1 MAYETVELLIKA
13 FREDEKDNVQ
23 PYFWSDSQLVR
34 WTNEGLTEF
43 ADETQSFYDDESDV
57 TLIPYGVGETR
68 FDLDPCIIDVKGA
81 WVDGQP
87 HCCLERSIWSFSNA
101 WRGGYWLAY
110 NGCSSHF
117 YFDGAGKFNLSPKPT
132 ASGAVRLRVIRR
144 PVREMDKC
152 DKIPDMLP
160 SDRRHLL
167 LYLAYKAYNV
177 SDAETFDKTKSNN
190 RYAEFLVK
198 CQDAREAS
206 ILRRGSCTR
215 PIRSNW

>member
-13 FREDEKDNVQ
+13 FREDEKDNVA

-34 WTNEGLTEF
+34 WANEGLTEF
-43 ADETQSFYDDESDV
+43 AEQTQSFYDDDSDI
-57 TLIPYGVGETR
+57 TLIPYGVGEDR
-68 FDLDPCIIDVKGA
+68 FELDPCILDVVDAWIDGS
-81 WVDGQP
+81 P
-87 HCCLERSIWSFSNA
+87 SCRLERCLGGFGNA
-101 WRGGYWLAY
+101 FRGGYWMAY

-117 YFDGAGKFNLSPKPT
+117 HFNPVGVLKLRPTPTGTGAI
-132 ASGAVRLRVIRR
+132 RLQVIRR
-144 PVREMDKC
+144 PIRDLDKC

-160 SDRRHLL
+160 SDRLHLL